1 MSETRARTGKL
12 VTLHYCPWRSSDAVH
27 ARSRANGSAPN
38 LSRLGF
44 WEWVWYWR
52 GTGPVSLQSLPD
64 LRLAVLLR
72 PLCSGG
78 PDASLAFGFPP
89 KAAEVKCLGR
99 LSLQGAVTLS
109 TPLSRIGRDERVT
122 VPYAEH
128 GTISAIFCD

>member
-1 MSETRARTGKL
+1 MSETRTRTGKL
-12 VTLHYCPWRSSDAVH
+12 VTLAAAITALRSSDAVH
-27 ARSRANGSAPN
+27 PRSRANGSAPN

-78 PDASLAFGFPP
+78 PDVSVGIRYSLRRPRSTWPFIYTR
-89 KAAEVKCLGR
+89 GR
-99 LSLQGAVTLS
+99 
-109 TPLSRIGRDERVT
+109 
-122 VPYAEH
+122 YAKR
-128 GTISAIFCD
+128 TAR